1 MNRIV
6 IKIAQIVSDVFSPLL
21 LPTYC
26 MAMAMWITPLQAL
39 PERNRMIA
47 TLGVFVITGII
58 PFIFIKLLMRLGRV
72 SDNSIADR
80 SERLVPMIV
89 GILCYVASAAYVR
102 YIGGPVWLALFFV
115 GAAAAAVVSLI
126 ITRFWKISA
135 HAAAIGGMVGM
146 LAWFGL
152 VGLANVNTMIWLSA
166 VILLSGA
173 VLTSRLILGRHTL
186 AQVAWGFV
194 LGCAAQLITLS
205 FA

>member
-1 MNRIV
+1 MNRIIV
-6 IKIAQIVSDVFSPLL
+6 KTSQIVSDIFSPLL

-47 TLGVFVITGII
+47 TLGVLVITGLI
-58 PFIFIKLLMRLGRV
+58 PYIFIKVMMRLGRI
-72 SDNSIADR
+72 SDAGIADR

-89 GILCYVASAAYVR
+89 GIICYVVSALYVW
-102 YIGGPVWLALFFV
+102 YLGGPQWLSLFFV

-173 VLTSRLILGRHTL
+173 VLTSRLILRRHTL

>member
-1 MNRIV
+1 
-6 IKIAQIVSDVFSPLL
+6 
-21 LPTYC
+21 
-26 MAMAMWITPLQAL
+26 
-39 PERNRMIA
+39 
-47 TLGVFVITGII
+47 
-58 PFIFIKLLMRLGRV
+58 
-72 SDNSIADR
+72 
-80 SERLVPMIV
+80 
-89 GILCYVASAAYVR
+89 
-102 YIGGPVWLALFFV
+102 
-115 GAAAAAVVSLI
+115 
-126 ITRFWKISA
+126 
-135 HAAAIGGMVGM
+135 MVGM